1 MHKMRKSCIRS
12 RVGKQYQDVKL
23 EKRINFNGCV
33 CVCAGTW
40 GWKQVSQALFEVHR
54 MRQVV
59 EFDQYGGQ
67 GF

>member
-1 MHKMRKSCIRS
+1 MG
-12 RVGKQYQDVKL
+12 V
-23 EKRINFNGCV
+23 CV

-59 EFDQYGGQ
+59 ELDQYGGQ